1 MPRVLEAVFQ
11 VRRPGGGS
19 PWETGALA
27 GLVSEGL
34 HLAAKIRL
42 CVRVSQTS
50 DAQHGL
56 HWRVQLQETGHPASG
71 EWLAFFRVALCL
83 PGQTWFFPVLSSLE
97 HVAPGRAA

>member
-1 MPRVLEAVFQ
+1 MPKVLEAVFQ

-34 HLAAKIRL
+34 HLAVKIRL

-50 DAQHGL
+50 HAQHGP
-56 HWRVQLQETGHPASG
+56 HRRVQLQETGRPVSG
-71 EWLAFFRVALCL
+71 EWLAFFQVALCL
-83 PGQTWFFPVLSSLE
+83 PGETWFFCVLSSLE
-97 HVAPGRAA
+97 HLAPGSAA